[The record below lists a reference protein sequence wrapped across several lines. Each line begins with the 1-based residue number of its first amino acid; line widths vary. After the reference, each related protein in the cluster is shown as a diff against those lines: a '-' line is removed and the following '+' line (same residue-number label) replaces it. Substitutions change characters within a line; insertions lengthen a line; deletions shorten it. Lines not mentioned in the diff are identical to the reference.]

1 MSKLFRMA
9 LLKSKTKKLYSFLEN
24 SYADRLKEFYVDTRN
39 VRVHKTSF
47 SPNILHLGAT
57 AIRARNVY
65 LCVTSYEKS
74 DVYRK

>member
-1 MSKLFRMA
+1 MA
-9 LLKSKTKKLYSFLEN
+9 LLKSKNKKALFFV
-24 SYADRLKEFYVDTRN
+24 REFVCWPAKRVLRWYQECAVNVD
-39 VRVHKTSF
+39 KTSF
-47 SPNILHLGAT
+47 SPDILHLGAT

>member
-24 SYADRLKEFYVDTRN
+24 SYADRLKRVLRWYQECAVNVD
-39 VRVHKTSF
+39 KTSF
-47 SPNILHLGAT
+47 SPNILH
-57 AIRARNVY
+57 ARNVY